1 MQRML
6 AKNYHWSRKTGS
18 HDDNRLYF
26 LYVTMRIVYDLT
38 VLLVDQTAIL
48 VAGRLCRCMGT
59 KSSLASQPATTT
71 HTHLICIYIYTH
83 YIALGSKRKR
93 TATIYCVRICAS
105 FVCNVSPLII
115 IDLFFVSS
123 HCLFFLSVFF
133 YVTNSKKTGVK
144 QIEHFCVHK
153 EMTNKLYLV

>member
-59 KSSLASQPATTT
+59 KSSLASQPPL
-71 HTHLICIYIYTH
+71 HILIWYAYIYIH
-83 YIALGSKRKR
+83 IILLLEANEKGQPQF
-93 TATIYCVRICAS
+93 IVCVYARRLYVMFLLS
-105 FVCNVSPLII
+105 SSSTYFLFLLIV
-115 IDLFFVSS
+115 FFF
-123 HCLFFLSVFF
+123 CLFSFTLQILKKPVWSRSNTSACTKRWQ
-133 YVTNSKKTGVK
+133 TNC
-144 QIEHFCVHK
+144 I
-153 EMTNKLYLV
+153 